1 MVRVKGG
8 VHTRRKHKKVLQM
21 ANGFWMTRHKQFR
34 KAKEALLHAG
44 EYAFKGRKL
53 KKRNI
58 KSLWIVRLNAAMHLL
73 GKSYKDLAFAL
84 NDKKVGLDR
93 KILSQ
98 IAIDY
103 PKTFEQIVKKI
114 SA

>member
-8 VHTRRKHKKVLQM
+8 VHTRRKHKKVLEM
-21 ANGFWMTRHKQFR
+21 ANGFWMTRHKQFK
-34 KAKEALLHAG
+34 KAKEAVLHAG
-44 EYAFKGRKL
+44 EYAFMGRKL

-58 KSLWIVRLNAAMHLL
+58 KSLWIVRLNAAMHQI

-84 NDKKVGLDR
+84 KSKNVGMDR

-114 SA
+114 S

>member
-8 VHTRRKHKKVLQM
+8 VHTRRKHKKTLQL
-21 ANGFWMTRHKQFR
+21 AKGFWMTRHKQFK
-34 KAKEALLHAG
+34 KAEEAVLHAG
-44 EYAFKGRKL
+44 EYAFVGRKR
-53 KKRNI
+53 KKRNFRT
-58 KSLWIVRLNAAMHLL
+58 LWIVRLNASMRKL
-73 GKSYKDLAFAL
+73 GATYKTLATAL
-84 NDKKVGLDR
+84 KAKNIGVDR

-114 SA
+114 S

>member
-8 VHTRRKHKKVLQM
+8 VHTRRKHKKVLEM
-21 ANGFWMTRHKQFR
+21 AKGFWMTRHKQFR
-34 KAKEALLHAG
+34 KAKEGVLHAG

-53 KKRNI
+53 KKRNF
-58 KSLWIVRLNAAMHLL
+58 KSLWIVRLNAAMHVM

-84 NDKKVGLDR
+84 KSKQVGMDR

-98 IAIDY
+98 IAIGY

-114 SA
+114 S

>member
-8 VHTRRKHKKVLQM
+8 VHTRRKHKKTLNL
-21 ANGFWMTRHKQFR
+21 AKGYWMTRHKQFK
-34 KAKEALLHAG
+34 KAEEAVLHAG
-44 EYAFKGRKL
+44 EYAFVGRKR
-53 KKRNI
+53 KKRNFRT
-58 KSLWIVRLNAAMHLL
+58 LWIVRLNAAMRGL
-73 GKSYKDLAFAL
+73 GATYKTLATAL
-84 NDKKVGLDR
+84 KAKNIGIDR

-114 SA
+114 S

>member
-8 VHTRRKHKKVLQM
+8 VHTRRKHKKVLEM
-21 ANGFWMTRHKQFR
+21 ASGFWMTRHKQFK
-34 KAKEALLHAG
+34 KAKEAVLHAG
-44 EYAFKGRKL
+44 EYAFMGRKL

-58 KSLWIVRLNAAMHLL
+58 KSLWIVRLNAAMHNL
-73 GKSYKDLAFAL
+73 GKSYKDLAFGL
-84 NDKKVGLDR
+84 KSKNVGMDR

-103 PKTFEQIVKKI
+103 PKTFEQIITKI
-114 SA
+114 S

>member
-8 VHTRRKHKKVLQM
+8 VHTRRKHKKVLEM
-21 ANGFWMTRHKQFR
+21 AKGFWMTRHKQFR
-34 KAKEALLHAG
+34 KAKEGVLHAG
-44 EYAFKGRKL
+44 EYAFMGRKL
-53 KKRNI
+53 KKRDFR
-58 KSLWIVRLNAAMHLL
+58 SLWIVRLNAAMRAM
-73 GKSYKDLAFAL
+73 GKTYKDLAFAL

-93 KILSQ
+93 KVLSQ

-114 SA
+114 S